1 MMKVMATKMEM
12 MMSQEI
18 NWKTMM
24 MTMISDQY
32 VA

>member
-1 MMKVMATKMEM
+1 MMKVMATTMEM

-24 MTMISDQY
+24 MTMISDPY